1 MRVVKPRRVRG
12 SYVEEDGADERRS
25 GEEERR

>member
-12 SYVEEDGADERRS
+12 SYVEEDGADKRRC
-25 GEEERR
+25 GEEGRG